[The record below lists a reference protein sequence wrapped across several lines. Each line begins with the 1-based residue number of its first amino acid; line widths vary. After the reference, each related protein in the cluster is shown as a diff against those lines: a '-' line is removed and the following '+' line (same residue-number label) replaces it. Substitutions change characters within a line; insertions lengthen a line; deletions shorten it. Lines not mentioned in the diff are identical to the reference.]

1 MLKDIPPMQ
10 ALKCFAAAARHLSIS
25 KAGDE
30 LCITQG
36 AVSKQIKQLE
46 SLLGIAL
53 FIRTP
58 KGLHLTDAGRQYFE
72 SVTQSL
78 NILANAS
85 ATLQSDPEKQQLL
98 IDVIPS
104 MSHIWLISRIHSFET
119 RFKHLQLDLISGD
132 GEPNFNSTQ
141 ADLSIRS
148 LNRKSAAK
156 DAIELF
162 NERLLLVASPVL
174 LKQSPIK
181 TIEDIFQHKLLVQ
194 NTRPL
199 LWQRFIDEQ
208 DREIDTNKEPSS
220 LHLGIGFQHFFMSL
234 KAAQEGLGIA
244 LIPDFLAQESLDKG
258 VLINPLQLSM
268 HSEFSYYLL
277 SPSYKA
283 QLSKVRLFS
292 QWLIEEV
299 IR

>member
-1 MLKDIPPMQ
+1 MFNNLPPIQ
-10 ALKCFAAAARHLSIS
+10 ALRCFAAAARHLSIS

-46 SLLGIAL
+46 SLLGTAL

-58 KGLHLTDAGRQYFE
+58 KGLHLTDAGLQYFD

-85 ATLQSDPEKQQLL
+85 DTLQSEPEKQQLL

-104 MSHIWLISRIHSFET
+104 MSHIWLIPRIHSFET

-132 GEPNFNSTQ
+132 GEPNFNQTQ

-148 LNRKSAAK
+148 LNSKSPAR

-162 NERLLLVASPVL
+162 TERLILVASPVL
-174 LKQSPIK
+174 LEQSPIK
-181 TIEDIFQHKLLVQ
+181 TTEDIFRHKLLVQ

-199 LWQRFIDEQ
+199 MWQRFISEQ
-208 DREIDTNKEPSS
+208 NMHKDQSPLKF
-220 LHLGIGFQHFFMSL
+220 GIGFQHFFMSL

-244 LIPDFLAQESLDKG
+244 LIPDFLAQESLAKG
-258 VLINPLQLSM
+258 ALINPLQLSM
-268 HSEFSYYLL
+268 PSEFSYYLL

-283 QLSKVRLFS
+283 QLSKVQLFS

-299 IR
+299 TR

>member
-58 KGLHLTDAGRQYFE
+58 KGLHLTDAGRQYFV

-78 NILANAS
+78 NILANAG

-104 MSHIWLISRIHSFET
+104 MSHIWLIPRIHSFET

-132 GEPNFNSTQ
+132 GEPDFNRTQ

-174 LKQSPIK
+174 LEQSPIK
-181 TIEDIFQHKLLVQ
+181 NIEGIFQHKLLVQ

-199 LWQRFIDEQ
+199 MWQRFIAEQ
-208 DREIDTNKEPSS
+208 DREVANDQSS
-220 LHLGIGFQHFFMSL
+220 LHVGIGFQHFFMSL
-234 KAAQEGLGIA
+234 KAAQEGLGLA

-277 SPSYKA
+277 SPSYKS
-283 QLSKVRLFS
+283 QLSKVQLFS

-299 IR
+299 TQ

>member
-78 NILANAS
+78 NILANACV
-85 ATLQSDPEKQQLL
+85 TLQSVPEKQQLL

-104 MSHIWLISRIHSFET
+104 MSHIWLIPRIHSFET

-148 LNRKSAAK
+148 LNRKSATK

-162 NERLLLVASPVL
+162 DERLLLVASPVL
-174 LKQSPIK
+174 LEQSPIN
-181 TIEDIFQHKLLVQ
+181 TIVDIFQHKLLVQ

-199 LWQRFIDEQ
+199 MWQRFIDEQ
-208 DREIDTNKEPSS
+208 YRKLDKDQSPF
-220 LHLGIGFQHFFMSL
+220 HVGIGFQHFFMSL
-234 KAAQEGLGIA
+234 KAAQEGLGLA
-244 LIPDFLAQESLDKG
+244 LIPDFLAQESLDNG

-268 HSEFSYYLL
+268 HSEYSYYLL

-283 QLSKVRLFS
+283 QLSKVQLFS

-299 IR
+299 TRK

>member
-78 NILANAS
+78 NILANAC
-85 ATLQSDPEKQQLL
+85 ATLQSAPEKQQLL

-104 MSHIWLISRIHSFET
+104 MSHIWLIPRIHSFEA

-132 GEPNFNSTQ
+132 GEPNFNRTQ

-148 LNRKSAAK
+148 LNRKSATK

-174 LKQSPIK
+174 LEQSPIK
-181 TIEDIFQHKLLVQ
+181 SIEDVFQHKLLVQ

-199 LWQRFIDEQ
+199 MWQRFIDEQ
-208 DREIDTNKEPSS
+208 DRELDKDQSS
-220 LHLGIGFQHFFMSL
+220 FHVGIGFQHFFMSL
-234 KAAQEGLGIA
+234 KAAQEGLGLA

-268 HSEFSYYLL
+268 HSEYSYYLL
-277 SPSYKA
+277 SPSYKS
-283 QLSKVRLFS
+283 QLSKVQLFS

-299 IR
+299 TRK